1 MKKIILSIVMAI
13 SAFSI
18 KMSAQVGIQTSNPQG
33 VFNIDA
39 AKDNPATGVPT
50 AAQQVNDIAVTATGS
65 MGVGTTAPAAKVDIV
80 GTTFGIKN
88 SSASG
93 SWDNLWF
100 NVTPN
105 TPSIN
110 ASGAESGL
118 QFNVGSNSVG
128 TYGDGQTLTTVAT
141 MLSNGNMGVGTTTPA
156 TKLHVEGTEVRLS
169 NATSLWGLDPEGTA
183 PNTQF
188 SIVDRTNNVRRLVL
202 LQNGNAFIGGT
213 LGTTGANATI
223 SSVGGSVGIGDNGA
237 PTNTLDV
244 NGTTRVR
251 TMAQVAG
258 SNAVTPV
265 YSDGTGVLTKT
276 SVSATYGSVIS
287 NSVSVASGA
296 TAVLITAGMV
306 DGAIY
311 KAVVASGDA
320 CAYSVVAEYYV
331 FNIGANNNYSIKGI
345 NGLISNSA
353 TKGPTFTET
362 NQTTTGTAWTGKP
375 TCQDLGNGTAL
386 NFTLIM
392 PSANQINVK
401 NDGNVTRSY
410 TIVLTRLT

>member
-1 MKKIILSIVMAI
+1 MAI
-13 SAFSI
+13 SAFAI
-18 KMSAQVGIQTSNPQG
+18 NANAQVGIQTSNPQG

-39 AKDNPATGVPT
+39 ARDNPATGVPT
-50 AAQQVNDIAVTATGS
+50 GAQQANDIAVTATGS

-100 NVTPN
+100 NVTPSI
-105 TPSIN
+105 PSIN

-141 MLSNGNMGVGTTTPA
+141 MLSTGNMGVGTTNPL
-156 TKLHVEGTEVRLS
+156 TKFHVEGAEVRLT
-169 NATSLWGLDPEGTA
+169 NAASRWGLDPEGTS
-183 PNTQF
+183 PTSQF
-188 SIVDRTNNVRRLVL
+188 SIIDRTNSVRRLVL
-202 LQNGNAFIGGT
+202 LENGNAFMGGA
-213 LGTTGANATI
+213 LGTNGGNATI
-223 SSVGGSVGIGDNGA
+223 SSVGGSVGIGNNGS

-251 TMAQVAG
+251 TMTQVAG

-265 YSDGTGVLTKT
+265 YSDANGVLSKA
-276 SVSATYGSVIS
+276 SVSLTYGSVIS
-287 NSVSVASGA
+287 NTVSVASGA
-296 TAVLITAGMV
+296 TNTFITAGMV
-306 DGAIY
+306 DNAIY
-311 KAVVASGDA
+311 KAVVTSGDA
-320 CAYSVVAEYYV
+320 CGYAIVAEYYV
-331 FNIGANNNYSIKGI
+331 FNIAANSNFSIRGI
-345 NGLISNSA
+345 SGLISNSTNN
-353 TKGPTFTET
+353 TKGPTFNEIDK
-362 NQTTTGTAWTGKP
+362 NTTATSWTGKP
-375 TCQDLGNGTAL
+375 TCADTGNSTAL

-392 PSANQINVK
+392 PSGSQINVK
-401 NDGNVTRSY
+401 NDGNITRSY